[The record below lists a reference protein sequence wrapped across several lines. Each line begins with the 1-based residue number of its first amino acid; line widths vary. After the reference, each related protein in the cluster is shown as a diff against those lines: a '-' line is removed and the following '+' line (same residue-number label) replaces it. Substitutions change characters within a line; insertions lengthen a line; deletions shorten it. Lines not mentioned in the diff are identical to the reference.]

1 MASVTTSDSA
11 KEHEEGTK
19 KAKKNHN
26 NRKDFTDTGQDQNT
40 LGKKKKRLLGVAPS
54 KDPLIFFVLVIYY
67 FSRWLWLWLLLLLL
81 FLFRQFP
88 QANGSALTS

>member
-40 LGKKKKRLLGVAPS
+40 LEKKIILDSWG
-54 KDPLIFFVLVIYY
+54 
-67 FSRWLWLWLLLLLL
+67 WLPAKTL
-81 FLFRQFP
+81 
-88 QANGSALTS
+88 